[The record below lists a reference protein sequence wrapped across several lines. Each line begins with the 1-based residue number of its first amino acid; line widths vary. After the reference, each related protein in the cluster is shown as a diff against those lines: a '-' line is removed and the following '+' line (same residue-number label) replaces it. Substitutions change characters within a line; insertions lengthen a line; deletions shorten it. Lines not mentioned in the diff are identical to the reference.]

1 MDAILMRAIEEIQNA
16 PCGDSWIEVRGKRY
30 ETDIGYAME
39 GMEILADVY
48 EKIEDEYYRSARRQI
63 EAKEI

>member
-1 MDAILMRAIEEIQNA
+1 MNSILRQAVEEIRSA

-39 GMEILADVY
+39 GMEILVDVC
-48 EKIEDEYYRSARRQI
+48 EKIEDEYYRDARGQI